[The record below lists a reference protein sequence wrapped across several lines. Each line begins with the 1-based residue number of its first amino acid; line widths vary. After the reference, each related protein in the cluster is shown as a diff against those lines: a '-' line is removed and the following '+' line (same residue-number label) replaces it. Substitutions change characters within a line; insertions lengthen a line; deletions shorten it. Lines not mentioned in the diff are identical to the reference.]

1 MPISKSQ
8 MTATAMDEVLT
19 MLAIMSKV
27 RLSIPCM
34 DTNEQRKMLQEVVV
48 MTKTAVTE
56 ILTEMTTAMEVEM
69 STKATPKAKR
79 AKAPITREKTKTQ
92 AAPMIRLTPFGPRTG
107 VGSMDLIWQQ

>member
-1 MPISKSQ
+1 MPTSKSQ

-34 DTNEQRKMLQEVVV
+34 DTNEQRKMLQEIVV
-48 MTKTAVTE
+48 MTKTAATK
-56 ILTEMTTAMEVEM
+56 ILTEMTTAKELEM
-69 STKATPKAKR
+69 STIPP
-79 AKAPITREKTKTQ
+79 AKAPIAREKTKTQ
-92 AAPMIRLTPFGPRTG
+92 AAPMIRLTPFGPRTI